1 MTHPEVLNL
10 TVAEPSDGVA
20 YLGMEDRARLAQ
32 RHRKIR
38 SVTTAVHH
46 GRFLFSLSVYYRAME
61 TREDPL
67 NDALQQITRNVVRT
81 PAVVAV
87 AL

>member
-10 TVAEPSDGVA
+10 TVAEPSDGVV
-20 YLGMEDRARLAQ
+20 YLGMEDRAGLAR

-38 SVTTAVHH
+38 SVTAVHH
-46 GRFLFSLSVYYRAME
+46 GLPLHSLSVYRAME

-67 NDALQQITRNVVRT
+67 NDALQQITRNVVR
-81 PAVVAV
+81 ALVVA
-87 AL
+87 L